1 MTPESR
7 DLALEALERF
17 IERNG
22 AALSA
27 LAASDYE
34 PYESDKPF
42 LIQLEEETQRL
53 VDDL

>member
-7 DLALEALERF
+7 DLSLEALEKLY
-17 IERNG
+17 ERNS

-27 LAASDYE
+27 LATSDYE

-42 LIQLEEETQRL
+42 LIQEEGKE
-53 VDDL
+53 DN